1 MSTMQ
6 TQELETTWQEC
17 LGILKD
23 KVQPQSYNTWLKPTK
38 LINNDNEQLMISVPN
53 RFVASWLE
61 GHYLNHI
68 DEAVKATFGK
78 SKIIKFAIEPNGQ
91 EIDVLLPKP
100 ETVTEKKK
108 LEPLKEGQ
116 INDRYTFD
124 NFVVGDSNQFAHA
137 AAMAVAEAPS
147 KNKFNPFYIYGGV
160 GLGKTHLA
168 QAIGN
173 FVYQTNSDLSVLYV
187 TSEKFT
193 SDFIN
198 SIATQKT
205 AEFANYYRSIDLLI
219 IDDIQFLTGKEATQ
233 VQFFHTFNALHQGGK
248 QIVLTSDRPPQEIY
262 GLEERLLSRFQSGLV
277 TDIQPPDFEMRLAIL
292 NKKIEQDGID
302 ISSDVAAYI
311 ADKVRSNIRELEG
324 LLIRLSACY
333 SLTGRE
339 ISTQLVDEILGK
351 KTQNKQKEMSL
362 ESIQKTVAEYFK
374 ISAEQIVGKGKTV
387 EVASARQ
394 IAMYIARNYT
404 TYSLKTIGKFFG
416 GRDHSTVIHSINKIS
431 DLLNQDSL
439 LKFRVDELIKKLQ
452 AA

>member
-1 MSTMQ
+1 MQ
-6 TQELETTWQEC
+6 AQELNTTWQEC
-17 LGILKD
+17 LGKLKE

-38 LINNDNEQLMISVPN
+38 LINSENGQLMISVPN

-61 GHYLNHI
+61 GHYISYIN
-68 DEAVKATFGK
+68 EAVEATFGK
-78 SKIIKFAIEPNGQ
+78 TKIIKFTIEPNGQ
-91 EIDVLLPKP
+91 EIDVAIPEPAIDQKPAEPKAQ
-100 ETVTEKKK
+100 THN
-108 LEPLKEGQ
+108 
-116 INDRYTFD
+116 INERYNFES
-124 NFVVGDSNQFAHA
+124 FVVGDSNQFAHA
-137 AAMAVAEAPS
+137 AAMAVGEAPAG
-147 KNKFNPFYIYGGV
+147 NRFNPFYIYGGV

-173 FVYQTNSDLSVLYV
+173 FVLLTRPGSAVLYV

-198 SIATQKT
+198 AIATQKT
-205 AEFANYYRSIDLLI
+205 ADFANYYRSIDLLI

-233 VQFFHTFNALHQGGK
+233 VQFFHTFNALHQSGK

-292 NKKIEQDGID
+292 NKKIQQDDID
-302 ISSDVAAYI
+302 ISPDVASYI

-324 LLIRLSACY
+324 LLIRIGAYY

-339 ISTQLVDEILGK
+339 ISVALVDEILGK
-351 KTQNKQKEMSL
+351 KTTNKQKEMTL

-416 GRDHSTVIHSINKIS
+416 GRDHSTVIHSINKIT

-452 AA
+452 AE

>member
-1 MSTMQ
+1 MQ
-6 TQELETTWQEC
+6 TQELDTTWQEC

-23 KVQPQSYNTWLKPTK
+23 KVQPQSYNTWLKPTR
-38 LINNDNEQLMISVPN
+38 LIDNSDEHLMISVPN
-53 RFVASWLE
+53 KFVASWLE

-68 DEAVKATFGK
+68 NEAVKETLGK
-78 SKIIKFAIEPNGQ
+78 AKVIKFTIEPDGR
-91 EIDVLLPKP
+91 EIDVAVP
-100 ETVTEKKK
+100 EQAPAVEEKKS
-108 LEPLKEGQ
+108 ELKVEGQ
-116 INDRYTFD
+116 INERYNFES
-124 NFVVGDSNQFAHA
+124 FVVGDSNQFAHA

-147 KNKFNPFYIYGGV
+147 RNRFNPFYIYGGV

-173 FVYQTNSDLSVLYV
+173 FVHQNNHGLIVLYV

-198 SIATQKT
+198 AIATQKT
-205 AEFANYYRSIDLLI
+205 ADFANFYRSIDLLI

-233 VQFFHTFNALHQGGK
+233 VQFFHTFNALHQSGK
-248 QIVLTSDRPPQEIY
+248 QIILTSDRPPQEIY

-292 NKKIEQDGID
+292 SKKIEQDGID
-302 ISSDVAAYI
+302 IPPDVAAYI

-324 LLIRLSACY
+324 LLIRLGAYY

-339 ISTQLVDEILGK
+339 ISVELVNEILGK

-362 ESIQKTVAEYFK
+362 ENIQKITAEYFK
-374 ISAEQIVGKGKTV
+374 IPAEQIVGKGKTV
-387 EVASARQ
+387 EVATARQ

-416 GRDHSTVIHSINKIS
+416 GRDHSTVIHSINKIA

-452 AA
+452 AE

>member
-1 MSTMQ
+1 LSTLQ
-6 TQELETTWQEC
+6 IQELDTSWQAC

-38 LINNDNEQLMISVPN
+38 LISNDNNQLMISVPN

-61 GHYLNHI
+61 GHYINQI
-68 DEAVKATFGK
+68 NEAVQATFGQAK
-78 SKIIKFAIEPNGQ
+78 NIKFTIEPDGQ
-91 EIDVLLPKP
+91 EIEVAIPKP
-100 ETVTEKKK
+100 EVADDKKPDFYHDTFLNK
-108 LEPLKEGQ
+108 
-116 INDRYTFD
+116 RYIFD

-147 KNKFNPFYIYGGV
+147 GNKFNPFYIYGGV

-173 FVYQTNSDLSVLYV
+173 FVVQTNPNLSVLYV

-198 SIATQKT
+198 AIATQKT
-205 AEFANYYRSIDLLI
+205 ADFANHYRSIDLLI

-233 VQFFHTFNALHQGGK
+233 VQFFHTFNALHQSSR

-292 NKKIEQDGID
+292 GKKAKQEGI
-302 ISSDVAAYI
+302 SMTPEVAAYI

-324 LLIRLSACY
+324 LLIRLSAYY

-339 ISTQLVDEILGK
+339 INVNLVDEVLGK
-351 KTQNKQKEMSL
+351 KAEKTQKEMSL
-362 ESIQKTVAEYFK
+362 DNIQEKVAEYFK
-374 ISAEQIVGKGKTV
+374 ISSDHLSGKSKTV
-387 EVASARQ
+387 EVATARQ

-404 TYSLKTIGKFFG
+404 TYSLKTIGRFFG
-416 GRDHSTVIHSINKIS
+416 GRDHSTVIHSINKITQ
-431 DLLNQDSL
+431 LMGQDSL
-439 LKFRVDELIKKLQ
+439 LKFRIDEIVKKLQ
-452 AA
+452 TE